1 MRFFRRSLAGL
12 FLISLT
18 LGLLALAGNTLYSAL
33 QERWAQ
39 ENRPAFARERVFSAE
54 VTTLQIGNAT
64 PVLTAFGEIRSRRT
78 LELRAPAA
86 GTVMT
91 LAEGFE
97 NGGEV
102 AAGALLLQIDPA
114 EAQSARDVAA
124 ADLREAE
131 NSLRRLGTDRI
142 DLYFVHRFDDATPM
156 EETLRALDD
165 LVTQGK
171 VLYPAVSNW
180 AAWQIAKSLGV
191 SAQEGLASFACIQ
204 PMYNLTKR
212 QAEVEILPLAQAE
225 GLAVIPYSPLG
236 GGLLSGKYGASA
248 RPDSGR
254 LMDNAMYAKRYGAEL
269 HYEVAERFTAYAK
282 EKGIHPAT
290 LAVAWVGAHPGVTA
304 PIIGARNVG
313 QLEASLAAAD
323 VDMTP
328 AWWAEIAAL
337 SYDPGIATD
346 RSEEKG

>member
-1 MRFFRRSLAGL
+1 MNYV
-12 FLISLT
+12 T
-18 LGLLALAGNTLYSAL
+18 LGSTGVQVSQLCFGVMSFGGDADEATSAAMYRRTREAGINFYDCANVYQRGRAEEILGKLMAD
-33 QERWAQ
+33 ERD
-39 ENRPAFARERVFSAE
+39 ELVI
-54 VTTLQIGNAT
+54 TTKVGSRMRDGVNGDGL
-64 PVLTAFGEIRSRRT
+64 SRRHI
-78 LELRAPAA
+78 
-86 GTVMT
+86 M
-91 LAEGFE
+91 
-97 NGGEV
+97 
-102 AAGALLLQIDPA
+102 
-114 EAQSARDVAA
+114 
-124 ADLREAE
+124 REAE
-131 NSLRRLGTDRI
+131 DSLRRLGTDRI
-142 DLYFVHRFDDATPM
+142 DLYFLHRFDNAVPM

-225 GLAVIPYSPLG
+225 GLGVIPYSPLG
-236 GGLLSGKYGASA
+236 GGLLSGKYGATA

-269 HYEVAERFTAYAK
+269 HYEVAERFTEYAK